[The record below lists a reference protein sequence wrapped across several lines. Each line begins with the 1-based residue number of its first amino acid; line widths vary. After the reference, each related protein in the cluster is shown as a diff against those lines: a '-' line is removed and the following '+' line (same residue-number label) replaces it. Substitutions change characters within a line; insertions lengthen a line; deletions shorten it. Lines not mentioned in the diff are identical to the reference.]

1 MLLMVL
7 LLMAEVRMMTML
19 QVAEVREELKDS
31 KAAERLRSSAEK
43 QVRPIMIR

>member
-1 MLLMVL
+1 MV
-7 LLMAEVRMMTML
+7 AELKMMTML

-43 QVRPIMIR
+43 QVRLIMIR

>member
-1 MLLMVL
+1 MLL
-7 LLMAEVRMMTML
+7 LLMMVAEVKIMTML

-43 QVRPIMIR
+43 QVRLIMIR